1 MPWNWVMV
9 TLGVATMAA
18 CYQEPPDVGRLDT
31 IYAEPAEDIRI
42 LALREGET
50 LGQLLEGSVS
60 YNQQASLLLAL
71 REHANPRRLRAGTE
85 VTFRF
90 RKGEESLR
98 GVDVA
103 TSRDE
108 TVRLSLVNG
117 AWFAELVPTPIYVD
131 TLTAAGEIATNLWV
145 AVVRNPALNAMSEG
159 DANRLIDQLDK
170 VFQWQVDFS
179 RQIRL
184 GDTYRFA
191 FEREIRPD
199 GSMRAGRLLAAEIV
213 RSSTAY
219 HALWFDPNEDGDG
232 SYYNLE
238 GESVRGEFLLRPLTY
253 RRISS
258 VFTNSRFHPILKRWR
273 AHRGIDYAAAR
284 GTDIMATSD
293 GIVVYRGSKGTF
305 GNTIEIRHGN
315 GFITRYAHMS
325 RFESGVNLGTRV
337 RQSDIIG
344 QVGMTGLAGGPH
356 LHYEILSDGRQID
369 PLSLDLPAG
378 DPVPSE
384 DRLRWQFEM
393 ITRVALL
400 EAIPGAGPVRMFADD
415 EPEPPEDHPGGA
427 Q

>member
-213 RSSTAY
+213 TSSAAY

-344 QVGMTGLAGGPH
+344 HVGMTGLAGGPH

>member
-1 MPWNWVMV
+1 MV
-9 TLGVATMAA
+9 TLGVAATAS

-90 RKGEESLR
+90 RKGDESLR

-159 DANRLIDQLDK
+159 DANRLIDQLDEI
-170 VFQWQVDFS
+170 FGWQIDFS
-179 RQIRL
+179 RQIRV

-213 RSSTAY
+213 TSSTA
-219 HALWFDPNEDGDG
+219 
-232 SYYNLE
+232 
-238 GESVRGEFLLRPLTY
+238 
-253 RRISS
+253 
-258 VFTNSRFHPILKRWR
+258 
-273 AHRGIDYAAAR
+273 
-284 GTDIMATSD
+284 
-293 GIVVYRGSKGTF
+293 
-305 GNTIEIRHGN
+305 
-315 GFITRYAHMS
+315 
-325 RFESGVNLGTRV
+325 
-337 RQSDIIG
+337 
-344 QVGMTGLAGGPH
+344 
-356 LHYEILSDGRQID
+356 
-369 PLSLDLPAG
+369 
-378 DPVPSE
+378 
-384 DRLRWQFEM
+384 
-393 ITRVALL
+393 
-400 EAIPGAGPVRMFADD
+400 
-415 EPEPPEDHPGGA
+415 
-427 Q
+427 